1 MSVGPSTRRSVSASV
16 EVVVLLVAAALVAG
30 YAAMRYGGQWGDSDS
45 YAFAATIRAMVAE
58 AQLIP
63 LERVYS
69 NGYGFPVLATF
80 LVNVSGLSI
89 AQLQLAG
96 SALLAVWVVIPAW
109 LAYRELTGSSRGAT
123 LATVLI
129 LVQPEFLFPIL
140 RGSHEKFTRGL
151 MFLCLFLLVRSVVVR
166 RTWRRFAA
174 FLLIFYLASY
184 ALITLNNLFATSFT
198 VALGLALLLSGAL
211 RNSTSSDAETAGA
224 LRRRLLFV
232 VGISL
237 LLAFLFTFYAYP
249 PSRHG
254 LLVLESVWDRL
265 AMLLLNVEEVA
276 TNPYETVG
284 RAWISFPVYLLVS
297 IANWLLLILSFL
309 LWLGQTL
316 VWWRKR
322 VWPVEPRTILLWSLY
337 GAFGFLGALSIVID
351 LSGAI
356 AGNLQHRVFPSF
368 AMIAAPIV
376 ADMLTRLHSMRQAS
390 LRLAYGALAVGIAV
404 LGIVAVAKATNEP
417 SFSNTWQYYST
428 SEKVALQWSAGH
440 PGEGT
445 IWVSLNERIAVA
457 MGICCANEFAELRLT
472 GGRPRPGVRD
482 YLISDIIRARAGR
495 VDYALPIRG
504 DSLHI
509 YANGKSDLFHLR
521 PITPFQK

>member
-1 MSVGPSTRRSVSASV
+1 MSAGPGTRRSASTSV
-16 EVVVLLVAAALVAG
+16 EVVVLLVAAALLAG
-30 YAAMRYGGQWGDSDS
+30 YAAMRYGGLWGDSDS

-69 NGYGFPVLATF
+69 NGYGFPALATF
-80 LVNVSGLSI
+80 LVNVSGLSV
-89 AQLQLAG
+89 AQLQIAG
-96 SALLAVWVVIPAW
+96 GALLAVWVVTPAW

-123 LATVLI
+123 LATVLV

-174 FLLIFYLASY
+174 FLLVFYLASY

-198 VALGLALLLSGAL
+198 VALGLALLLSGVL
-211 RNSTSSDAETAGA
+211 RNSTTSDAETADA

-284 RAWISFPVYLLVS
+284 SAWISVPVYLFVS

-309 LWLGQTL
+309 LWLSQTL
-316 VWWRKR
+316 TWWRRR
-322 VWPVEPRTILLWSLY
+322 VWPAEPRTILLWSLY

-356 AGNLQHRVFPSF
+356 ASNLQHRVFPSF
-368 AMIAAPIV
+368 AMVAAAVV
-376 ADMLTRLHSMRQAS
+376 ADWVIRQQPQRKAVS
-390 LRLAYGALAVGIAV
+390 RIAYGLLASGIAF
-404 LGIVAVAKATNEP
+404 LGVIAVAKATNEP
-417 SFSNTWQYYST
+417 MVSNKWSYYTPDEFAAMDWSRNNYPEAPTW
-428 SEKVALQWSAGH
+428 AAFD
-440 PGEGT
+440 
-445 IWVSLNERIAVA
+445 ERLRAA
-457 MGICCANEFAELRLT
+457 AGICCNWEAE
-472 GGRPRPGVRD
+472 GAWFDSYQPDPGTRNF
-482 YLISDIIRARAGR
+482 LISDVIRARGQR
-495 VDYALPIRG
+495 LDLALPIHA
-504 DSLHI
+504 DSLLV
-509 YANGKSDLFHLR
+509 YDNGSSELYHLR
-521 PITPFQK
+521 PRTPFQK